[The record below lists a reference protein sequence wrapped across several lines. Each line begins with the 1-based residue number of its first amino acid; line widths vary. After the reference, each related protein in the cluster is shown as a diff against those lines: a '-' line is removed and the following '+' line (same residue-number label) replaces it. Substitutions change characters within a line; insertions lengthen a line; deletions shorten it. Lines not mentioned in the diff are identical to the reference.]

1 MSLSKEIF
9 VPILSVTDCK
19 ISHIY
24 HKGSLFIDTSL
35 RTKCLEMFYS
45 LPTSQIWKQDVTA
58 LDYLFFRFKC
68 LSCYAL
74 WIYTKPLV
82 NFLLYYIA
90 VTLYRSWYWQ
100 TGNVIERWTQQKVV
114 LNYKPNRTPYALSS
128 IRYCMFFCI

>member
-1 MSLSKEIF
+1 MYLTAKYH
-9 VPILSVTDCK
+9 
-19 ISHIY
+19 ISITRGLY
-24 HKGSLFIDTSL
+24 FYTSL

-82 NFLLYYIA
+82 NFLLYHIA

-100 TGNVIERWTQQKVV
+100 AGNVIERWTQQKVV
-114 LNYKPNRTPYALSS
+114 LNYKPNRTRMHYLAYVIACSS
-128 IRYCMFFCI
+128 AFSDIFDFFLK